1 MIADNRSTTYYDING
16 NEMVLPDNQA
26 HEYKVFAKSNGSRYW
41 ISHIWGKPTD
51 TKKQSI
57 AEIKSAN
64 PQLLQVTETMFNK
77 YIKFLGSSSNRMSI
91 SSVKE

>member
-1 MIADNRSTTYYDING
+1 MMSDNRVTKYYDING
-16 NEMVLPDNQA
+16 NEMVFPDNQG
-26 HEYKVFAKSNGSRYW
+26 HEYKVFAKCNGSRYW

-64 PQLLQVTETMFNK
+64 PQLLPVTETIFNK